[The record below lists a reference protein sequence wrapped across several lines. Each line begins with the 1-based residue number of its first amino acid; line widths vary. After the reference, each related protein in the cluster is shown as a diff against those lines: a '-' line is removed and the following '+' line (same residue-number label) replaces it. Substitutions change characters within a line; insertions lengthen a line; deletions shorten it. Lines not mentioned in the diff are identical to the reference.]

1 MPVTNVRSKWD
12 AGDLVFYDEATGNDV
27 FRITNSTLGVI
38 PVSLEWVATTPDKSS
53 FVATRKYRV
62 LGITARVTAAGTDAG
77 AVTAEVRKAPSGTAI
92 ASGTLLHTGNINL
105 KGTAN
110 TNQVLTL
117 AAAANLEIAA
127 GDAIG
132 LDVTGT
138 LTTATGIVTVNLIP
152 V

>member
-1 MPVTNVRSKWD
+1 MPVTNVRSKWVG
-12 AGDLVFYDEATGNDV
+12 GDLVFYDDVSKNDV
-27 FRITNSTLGVI
+27 FRITNSTLGVL
-38 PVSLEWVATTPDKSS
+38 PVPIEWVAASVDKEG

-77 AVTAEVRKAPSGTAI
+77 AVTAAVKKAASGTAI
-92 ASGTLLHTGNINL
+92 ASGTALHTGTINL

-117 AAAANLEIAA
+117 EAAANLEIAA

-132 LDVTGT
+132 LDFTGV
-138 LTTATGIVTVNLIP
+138 LTAATGNVTVALIP